1 MLRRDHHRLRLDE
14 REIENVIHNVTFA
27 IRILT
32 GGGRNSRICPWG
44 VHPRFRPSRPSFAD
58 AGLKAWYRSRRFV
71 VQK

>member
-1 MLRRDHHRLRLDE
+1 MLCRDHHRLRLDE

-44 VHPRFRPSRPSFAD
+44 EQRFRPLRPSSAD
-58 AGLKAWYRSRRFV
+58 VYLKAWYRSRRFV